1 MTALLRLE
9 IARMVRNMR
18 FLVFTLVFPAGFY
31 LLYTEMFRAQIRL
44 AGTTWAGYYMV
55 SMAVFGAVGAAL
67 GTLGTRL
74 AAERAGGWVRLLR
87 ASPLA
92 AAHYVGAKLAA
103 AVIAAV
109 PATLL
114 LLLLGAL
121 VNHVA
126 LTAGTWLGLFLFVI
140 AGAVPFAALG
150 LLLGYLFDSE
160 SAQAGQV
167 LIWLALS
174 LLGGLWM
181 PLEAMPKVFSEIAL
195 YLPTFRAADLARLAL
210 GAASRPALQDIAV
223 LLAYTLGLG
232 ALAWWRYRSDAEREY
247 A

>member
-1 MTALLRLE
+1 MALLRLE
-9 IARMVRNMR
+9 LTRMLRNTR
-18 FLVFTLVFPAGFY
+18 LVVFTLAFPAGFY
-31 LLYTEMFRAQIRL
+31 LLYTQMYGAQL
-44 AGTTWAGYYMV
+44 HLGGTTWGGYYMV
-55 SMAVFGAVGAAL
+55 SMAVFGAIGAAL

-87 ASPLA
+87 TTPLTA
-92 AAHYVGAKLAA
+92 GSYVAAKLAA
-103 AVIAAV
+103 AVLAAV

-114 LLLLGAL
+114 LLVLGAL

-126 LTAGTWLGLFLFVI
+126 LTVSAWIELTLIVV
-140 AGAVPFAALG
+140 AGAIPFAALG

-181 PLEAMPKVFSEIAL
+181 PLQAMPKVFSQIAL
-195 YLPTFRAADLARLAL
+195 YLPTFRAADLARLCV
-210 GAASRPALQDIAV
+210 GAATRPALQDIAV

-232 ALAWWRYRSDAEREY
+232 ALAWWRYRSEAQREY
-247 A
+247 V

>member
-1 MTALLRLE
+1 M
-9 IARMVRNMR
+9 
-18 FLVFTLVFPAGFY
+18 FPAGFY
-31 LLYTEMFRAQIRL
+31 LLYTEMFGAQIRL
-44 AGTTWAGYYMV
+44 AGTTWAAYYMV

-67 GTLGTRL
+67 STLGTRL

-87 ASPLA
+87 TSPLV

-109 PATLL
+109 PATVLL
-114 LLLLGAL
+114 LCLGAL

-126 LTAGTWLGLFLFVI
+126 LAASAWVGLFWIVI
-140 AGAVPFAALG
+140 AGSVPFAALG
-150 LLLGYLFDSE
+150 LVLGYLFDSE

-181 PLEAMPKVFSEIAL
+181 PLQAMPKVFSEIAL
-195 YLPTFRAADLARLAL
+195 YLPTFRAADLARFAV

-223 LLAYTLGLG
+223 LLAYTIGLG
-232 ALAWWRYRSDAEREY
+232 ER
-247 A
+247 